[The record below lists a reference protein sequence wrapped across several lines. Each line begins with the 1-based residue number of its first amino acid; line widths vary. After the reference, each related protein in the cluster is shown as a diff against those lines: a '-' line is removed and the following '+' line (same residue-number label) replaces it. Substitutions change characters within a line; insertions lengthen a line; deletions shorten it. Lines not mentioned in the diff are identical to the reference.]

1 MDTPDSDRDDEAVF
15 ILLYVSE
22 LATGGAAEIDQICR
36 ESRANNQRDRIT
48 GVLVFDGHA
57 FCQFVEGSEPA
68 IAALHDRLERDRRH
82 RDMRVL
88 QFGHSPWPRRFTSWR
103 LGYAYAAE
111 PAAIARI
118 ANHSGGDALT
128 AFRDWL
134 PALAA
139 SDERDIGP
147 VDSP

>member
-1 MDTPDSDRDDEAVF
+1 M
-15 ILLYVSE
+15 
-22 LATGGAAEIDQICR
+22 
-36 ESRANNQRDRIT
+36 RI
-48 GVLVFDGHA
+48 
-57 FCQFVEGSEPA
+57 
-68 IAALHDRLERDRRH
+68 
-82 RDMRVL
+82 L
-88 QFGHSPWPRRFTSWR
+88 QFGRSPWPRRFTSWR

-139 SDERDIGP
+139 SDGPRAPP
-147 VDSP
+147 VDEP